1 MALSRSKIRSIA
13 QQVLEDTDLTEEE
26 AAEAAEKL
34 ADKYLQADVDAYEDD
49 DGAPDPRGDFGSED
63 DE

>member
-13 QQVLEDTDLTEEE
+13 QQVLEDTDLTEE
-26 AAEAAEKL
+26 EAAEKL